1 MAATINDVV
10 GSAFMTQYGYYISR
24 VRLQGPSAPL
34 LPSEPT
40 GDDNGVDLKWYLV
53 KLVRDGTGRI
63 LPGQQDMPLRGQLFH
78 SPEDMAFTQQ
88 LRMPRIT
95 SEFIRGS
102 ARMTEYGYCVE
113 LVRVQALPPALAAV
127 AADALPAR
135 ALSSTGG
142 NGSSAPP
149 VNGGGVPPVNG
160 GGVPPVNGGQAGSA
174 GGGGVPPVN
183 GGQAGS
189 AGGGGVPSASDGSLG
204 GVATSSTSLG
214 GAKPSPP
221 KRRNVPVAQ
230 YNSADGTLIDTHST
244 IAAAATSISDGI
256 ATGYKPQ
263 HYTGIQVTRYYHS
276 SLYTSPW
283 KSLTTPLD

>member
-1 MAATINDVV
+1 
-10 GSAFMTQYGYYISR
+10 MTQYGYYISR
-24 VRLQGPSAPL
+24 VRLQGLSAPL
-34 LPSEPT
+34 PASEPT
-40 GDDNGVDLKWYLV
+40 GEDGEVDLKWYLV

-78 SPEDMAFTQQ
+78 TPEDMAFTLQ

-113 LVRVQALPPALAAV
+113 LVRVQAPPPALAAV
-127 AADALPAR
+127 TADALPAR

-142 NGSSAPP
+142 KGSSA
-149 VNGGGVPPVNG
+149 
-160 GGVPPVNGGQAGSA
+160 PPVNGGQAGSA

-189 AGGGGVPSASDGSLG
+189 AGGGGVLPASDGSLG
-204 GVATSSTSLG
+204 GVAPSSTSLG

-230 YNSADGTLIDTHST
+230 YNSADGTLINTHKT

-256 ATGYKPQ
+256 PTGYKPQ
-263 HYTGIQVTRYYHS
+263 HYNGIQVIATTS
-276 SLYTSPW
+276 S
-283 KSLTTPLD
+283 